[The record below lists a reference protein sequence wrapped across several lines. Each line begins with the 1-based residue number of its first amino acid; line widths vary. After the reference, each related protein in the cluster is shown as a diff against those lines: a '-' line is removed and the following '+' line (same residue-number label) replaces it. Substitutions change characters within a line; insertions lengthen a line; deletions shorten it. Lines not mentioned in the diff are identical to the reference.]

1 MRSAKLV
8 TLNFLLDNNV
18 FISAIKEPRRQ
29 TKTLRLLLC
38 IIGEPSIGLVG
49 NELLVE
55 EMVRYAELLSS
66 ETAANLLHALISKMN
81 IVKVQKNYL
90 KICQSYTRTQDKWD
104 ILHAATCLQ
113 AGAMLVS
120 NDHHFDKIRDE
131 GIIEV
136 WSTARAIREL
146 LSGSP

>member
-66 ETAANLLHALISKMN
+66 ETAANLLHALISKMK

-90 KICQSYTRTQDKWD
+90 KICQSYIRTQDKWD
-104 ILHAATCLQ
+104 VLHAATCLQ
-113 AGAMLVS
+113 AGAILIS